1 MSTEQDTKNSLRK
14 WSLLLLLVIFIAAGS
29 QYLLGQTE
37 VEEGKKAEE
46 KKCGAEECHTKS
58 AQAKVE
64 GGKMEEEKKY
74 SEEECHKKFAVGLN
88 NLVWNLLGKK
98 DRTKG
103 EDENMIHAAHASH
116 YHWSIV
122 GKAINAQ
129 RGHWMISHVYAV
141 LNRPEPALYHA
152 KKCMELTEQHNFVD
166 FDLAYAYEGMA
177 RAHASAGQKDE
188 CQKYIKLTAEAGE
201 KIKGPEDK
209 KLFLSD
215 FEKGPWYGMK

>member
-1 MSTEQDTKNSLRK
+1 MEREKDRKNTIRK
-14 WSLLLLLVIFIAAGS
+14 WFFLLLLVILVAAGS
-29 QYLLGQTE
+29 KYLVGQTKIE
-37 VEEGKKAEE
+37 DKKATEQ
-46 KKCGAEECHTKS
+46 KKCGAEECHKKSDLTK
-58 AQAKVE
+58 K
-64 GGKMEEEKKY
+64 GEEKMGEEKNY
-74 SEEECHKKFAVGLN
+74 SEEDCHKKFAVELN
-88 NLVWNLLGKK
+88 NLVWKLLGKK
-98 DRTKG
+98 DRTKA

-141 LNRPEPALYHA
+141 LNRPEPAVYHA

-166 FDLAYAYEGMA
+166 FDLAYAYEAMA
-177 RAHASAGQKDE
+177 RAYAAAGQKDE

-201 KIKGPEDK
+201 KIKGQEDK

-215 FEKGPWYGMK
+215 FEKGPWYGMR